1 MMTSMQ
7 HGHAFGG
14 KPTRMLKTEAAY
26 EQRFQTL
33 VKKYARKL
41 KVAPEKLDPSHLVS
55 HLLADKSTL
64 SMSSWR
70 QYKAAVLFVLKQR
83 FGHDELT
90 IEVLENESSRGLPRT
105 GKQTSAS
112 KKKHIS
118 IEVLDAVLAK
128 LLEREQQGYRN
139 ARLMRLFAQH
149 TQLVGLRPNEWIT
162 AEIERRGTSNV
173 LVVRNSK
180 NSNGRAN
187 GESRSIILEKLSA
200 TEIRGIKETIATFHL
215 EISSA
220 GLGPL
225 DEEYQIKALL
235 QRMRYE
241 LRSSIAAV
249 LIPLGERH
257 GVKKARQ
264 MLQGL
269 TPYSWRHQFFAD
281 CKLTFDDPAIIAA
294 LGGHSS
300 TETAFEHYGKR
311 RNGTTAVR
319 VVPTQESLAAV
330 RNRLDKPA
338 PGKSFDADRENN
350 HLM

>member
-1 MMTSMQ
+1 MTSMQ

-14 KPTRMLKTEAAY
+14 KPTRMLKTEVAY

-33 VKKYARKL
+33 VKKYSRKL

-90 IEVLENESSRGLPRT
+90 IEILENESSRGLPRT
-105 GKQTSAS
+105 GNQTSSS
-112 KKKHIS
+112 KKKHIPRES
-118 IEVLDAVLAK
+118 LDAVLAK

-162 AEIERRGTSNV
+162 AEIERRGTSKL

-187 GESRSIILEKLSA
+187 GESRAMILEELSA
-200 TEIRGIKETIATFHL
+200 SEIRGIKETIAAFQL
-215 EISSA
+215 ELSST
-220 GLGPL
+220 GLGAL
-225 DEEYQIKALL
+225 DEEHQIKALL

-249 LIPLGERH
+249 LIQFGEQH

-281 CKLTFDDPAIIAA
+281 CKLTFDDPVIIAA

-300 TETAFEHYGKR
+300 PETAFEHYGKR
-311 RNGTTAVR
+311 RNGTAAVR
-319 VVPTQESLAAV
+319 VAPTPESVAAV
-330 RNRLDKPA
+330 RKRLDKPE
-338 PGKSFDADRENN
+338 PDKPFDADSENN
-350 HLM
+350 YLM